1 VSRGEDAVRSRALR
15 LLVLVVALG
24 MVGAACSKK
33 SGSAGGGTITINGES
48 ANNHG
53 TKDFSGKT
61 SADVAIGNYYFDP
74 TVIKGSAGQTLQITF
89 KNGTSTLHNFTLAG
103 KDMGDV
109 QPANDARFSVT
120 FPQSGIIEFHCK
132 YHQSNGMVGELS
144 A

>member
-1 VSRGEDAVRSRALR
+1 
-15 LLVLVVALG
+15 

-33 SGSAGGGTITINGES
+33 SGSEGGGTITINSEK

-53 TKDFSGKT
+53 TKDFSGKS
-61 SADVAIGNYYFDP
+61 SADVEMGSFYFEP

-89 KNGTSTLHNFTLAG
+89 KNETSALHNFTLAG

-109 QPANDARFSVT
+109 QPGKDGTFSVT
-120 FPQSGIIEFHCK
+120 FPQSGIVEFHCK